1 METTPD
7 KEEQILKFVESLIK
21 RDLTVRERNNLY
33 NIIPK
38 SPDPSKRY
46 DEEDLRKAHLY
57 GVLYAKLN
65 ESNGYNVNKL
75 IYYPRGERPDIR

>member
-33 NIIPK
+33 NIIQAPH
-38 SPDPSKRY
+38 PSKRY